1 MQQLIINGGSKLEGE
16 IQISGA
22 KNSILPIL
30 AASLLSKKEM
40 IIKNVPNLSDVHI
53 MLELLNEIGSYS
65 SFDIETNTLTIFA
78 KNEIN
83 YCINNAALC
92 EKIRTSS
99 LFLGSIL
106 TINDQVKIPKPGGC
120 KIGDRLIDMHLHFL
134 KRMGCE
140 ILQDES
146 YIFLKSNGKLIGTE
160 VDFYKTSVGAT
171 QNIMIA
177 ASLAC
182 GVTKISGAS
191 LEPEIAD
198 VGNFLI
204 SLGVKIEGLGTNTIV
219 IYGAERE
226 NLFQKTPYKIIYD
239 RLEVG
244 TYAILALATK
254 SKLFLKNACYEHLE
268 YFLNTLRATNAKI
281 LVKKDGILISTEEGK
296 NISAK
301 SIITAP
307 YPYFPTD
314 LQQIYSTLMCIA
326 NGSCIIEEKIF
337 DGRFIFIRELIKMG
351 AKIYQ
356 EDKNKIFIE
365 EIEKFKSNK
374 IYAND
379 LRGSMALLIAGIM
392 TEGETTL
399 HNSYYLNRGY
409 ENFEQKLKKVGVK
422 MRYSSDR

>member
-1 MQQLIINGGSKLEGE
+1 MQKLIINGGYQLDGK

-30 AASLLSKKEM
+30 AASLLSKKEV
-40 IIKNVPNLSDVHI
+40 IIENVPNLSDVHI
-53 MLELLNEIGSYS
+53 MLELMNEIGSYS
-65 SFDIETNTLTIFA
+65 HFDMNTGTLTIFA

-83 YCINNAALC
+83 YHISNSELC

-106 TINDQVKIPKPGGC
+106 TINGQVKIPKPGGC

-134 KRMGCE
+134 NKMGCE
-140 ILQDES
+140 TIEDEGC
-146 YIFLKSNGKLIGTE
+146 IFLKAESKLKGID

-177 ASLAC
+177 ASLAD

-191 LEPEIAD
+191 LEPEVID

-204 SLGVKIEGLGTNTIV
+204 SLGVIIDGLGSSAIV
-219 IYGAERE
+219 IYGAEQQ
-226 NLFQKTPYKIIYD
+226 NLCQNKPYKIIYD

-254 SKLFLKNACYEHLE
+254 SKLFLKDAYYGHLE
-268 YFLNTLRATNAKI
+268 YFFKILKANNAKI
-281 LVKKDGILISTEEGK
+281 EAKEDGILVSIKDWK
-296 NISAK
+296 NVSAK

-314 LQQIYSTLMCIA
+314 LQQIYSTLMCTA
-326 NGSCIIEEKIF
+326 NGSSIIEEKIF
-337 DGRFIFIRELIKMG
+337 DGRFLFTNELIKMG

-356 EDKNKIFIE
+356 EDKNKIIIE
-365 EIEKFKSNK
+365 GVEKLKPDA
-374 IYAND
+374 IYAHD

-392 TEGETTL
+392 TEGETIL
-399 HNSYYLNRGY
+399 HNPYYLNRGY
-409 ENFEQKLKKVGVK
+409 ENFEQKLKQVGVK
-422 MRYSSDR
+422 ISYSSEK